1 MLTLLLAL
9 SCALGLPTAANA
21 SRNQLLTF
29 EAPRDLL
36 DPATREGALTRL
48 DSLGVRS
55 LRVVMYWKDV
65 APKPDSRDQPDF
77 DATDPA
83 GYDFSRVDP
92 VLDAAK
98 ARGWPVLLT
107 VSGPVPRWATRDRR
121 DNVTRPNPAKF
132 AQFMT
137 AVGRHYKNRVAYWAV
152 WNEPNHP
159 VFLAPQFDRF
169 KRPVSPGLY
178 RTLFLAA
185 QRGLE
190 SAKVPNPQILMGET
204 APRGTGKDVAPLTF
218 LRGALCLSASYK
230 KTSQKCDRLDIDGF
244 AHHAYT
250 TRSGPSFV
258 PPGRNDVTIGVLP
271 RLVSALDRAARA
283 KAIPANT
290 PIYLTE
296 FGIQSEPDPIFG
308 VSFQRQAEF
317 RAISERIAYD
327 ETRVKSFSQYLLT
340 DDAPRTSGPKIARFS
355 GFESGLITAS
365 GKPKPSLDAFRLA
378 LAASRRSSKTT
389 SIWGLVRPATAAGS
403 ATLEARAG
411 ATGAFRTFKTVSHNR
426 LGYFSLTTPFKPGRQ
441 YRLVWTAPDGTVYR
455 GAPTRTYSR

>member
-1 MLTLLLAL
+1 MTLLVALLCALAL
-9 SCALGLPTAANA
+9 PAASHA

-36 DPATREGALTRL
+36 DPGKRDTALTQL

-55 LRVVMYWKDV
+55 LRVVMYWRDV
-65 APKPDSRDQPDF
+65 APQPNSKEQPDV
-77 DATDPA
+77 DTTDPA
-83 GYDFSRVDP
+83 TYDFSRVDP
-92 VLDAAK
+92 VLNAAK

-107 VSGPVPRWATRDRR
+107 VSGPVPRWATRDRK
-121 DNVTRPNPAKF
+121 DNVTRPNPDKF

-137 AVGRHYKNRVAYWAV
+137 AVGRHFKDRVALWAV

-159 VFLAPQFDRF
+159 VFLAPQYDSR

-178 RTLFLAA
+178 RRLFLAA

-190 SAKVPNPQILMGET
+190 SAKVPDPRILMGET

-218 LRGALCLSASYK
+218 LRGALCLSASYRR
-230 KTSQKCDRLDIDGF
+230 TSQKCDRLKIAGF

-250 TRSGPSFV
+250 TRSGPYFV
-258 PPGRNDVTIGVLP
+258 PPGRNDVTIGVLG
-271 RLVSALDRAARA
+271 RLVSALDKAARA
-283 KAIPANT
+283 KAIPART

-308 VSFQRQAEF
+308 VSFQRQAEY

-327 ETRVKSFSQYLLT
+327 NKRVVSFSQYLLT
-340 DDAPRTSGPKIARFS
+340 DDAPRPGPKIARYS

-365 GKPKPSLDAFRLA
+365 GKAKPSLDAFRLS
-378 LAASRRSSKTT
+378 LVSSKRSKKTA
-389 SIWGLVRPATAAGS
+389 SIWGVVRPATVPGTAV
-403 ATLEARAG
+403 LEYRAG
-411 ATGAFRTFKTVSHNR
+411 AKGAFRTFKTVSFNR
-426 LGYFSLTTPFKPGRQ
+426 LGYFALTAPYKAGRQ
-441 YRLVWTAPDGTVYR
+441 YRLVWTAPGGTVYR
-455 GAPTRTYSR
+455 GAPTRTYRG

>member
-1 MLTLLLAL
+1 MTLLVAL
-9 SCALGLPTAANA
+9 LCALVLPAASSA

-36 DPATREGALTRL
+36 DPASRDTALGQL
-48 DSLGVRS
+48 DSLGVKS

-65 APKPDSRDQPDF
+65 APQSGSKNQPDF
-77 DATDPA
+77 DTTDPA

-107 VSGPVPRWATRDRR
+107 VSGPVPRWATRDRK
-121 DNVTRPNPAKF
+121 DNVTRPNPSKF

-137 AVGRHYKNRVAYWAV
+137 AVGRHFKDRVAYWSV

-159 VFLAPQFDRF
+159 AFLAPQYDS
-169 KRPVSPGLY
+169 KQRPVSPGLY
-178 RTLFLAA
+178 RQLFLAA
-185 QRGLE
+185 QRGLA
-190 SAKVPNPQILMGET
+190 SAKVPSPQILMGET

-230 KTSQKCDRLDIDGF
+230 ATSQKCDQLDIAGF

-250 TRSGPSFV
+250 TRSGPYFV
-258 PPGRNDVTIGVLP
+258 PPGTNDVTIGVLP
-271 RLVSALDRAARA
+271 RLVSALDKAARA

-308 VSFQRQAEF
+308 VSFQRQAEY

-327 ETRVKSFSQYLLT
+327 NTRVKSFSQYLLT
-340 DDAPRTSGPKIARFS
+340 DDAPLTSGPKIARYS

-365 GKPKPSLDAFRLA
+365 GKAKPSLDAFRLS
-378 LAASRRSSKTT
+378 LVSTRRSPATT
-389 SIWGLVRPATAAGS
+389 SIWGVVRPATVAGS
-403 ATLEARAG
+403 ATLEYRAA
-411 ATGAFRTFKTVSHNR
+411 ATGAFRTFKTVTYNR
-426 LGYFSLTTPFKPGRQ
+426 LGYFALTAPYKAGRQ

-455 GAPTRTYSR
+455 GAPTRTYSG